1 MVYAIQKGK
10 LDNNLFL
17 PPLLFLQVQ
26 SPLTYHNIKLLFL
39 VLFFFLS
46 LSFLALKAYIRTS
59 ITCYMNYFD
68 LIYLCVI
75 ADTAALAGTTTLTGK
90 FQLL

>member
-1 MVYAIQKGK
+1 MISRRANEITIYSFHLYYFCKYI
-10 LDNNLFL
+10 
-17 PPLLFLQVQ
+17 
-26 SPLTYHNIKLLFL
+26 
-39 VLFFFLS
+39 VLSHIIISNCFSSFFFFSLS

-59 ITCYMNYFD
+59 ITCYTNYFD

-90 FQLL
+90 FQFL